1 MRSAELYYVFAIA
14 LALSSCSANYDCR
27 SKPVH
32 DKLFSILRDNFYD
45 VISKSDEPSLKG
57 IATVAGLDRMFA
69 VCWWPAPAVSKDRG
83 LLWIGQSRAPSL
95 ARAGHEGA

>member
-32 DKLFSILRDNFYD
+32 DKLFSILRDHFYD

-57 IATVAGLDRMFA
+57 IATVAGLA
-69 VCWWPAPAVSKDRG
+69 VCRTDVYSLIAEPVLPARRF
-83 LLWIGQSRAPSL
+83 I
-95 ARAGHEGA
+95 

>member
-1 MRSAELYYVFAIA
+1 MGPNIRLNGCSIAAHETTTVASETTQTCLGISDFA
-14 LALSSCSANYDCR
+14 LAPLNYHGAT
-27 SKPVH
+27 KALIKQTEIV
-32 DKLFSILRDNFYD
+32 
-45 VISKSDEPSLKG
+45 
-57 IATVAGLDRMFA
+57 IATLDRMFA